1 MKWDQNTWRGIWCF
15 HSCIL
20 SYFFCWR
27 VYFFLEN
34 WKNIMEWN
42 KQKIMQFFTR
52 FFTCSYW
59 HASSPAKC
67 PIHVLSSKACL
78 PKVFG
83 NQRWRQRTEGNPS
96 HQGEGMDQQAK
107 QQQQHQKQQHP
118 EKRSKISTG
127 HLIISN

>member
-1 MKWDQNTWRGIWCF
+1 MKWGQNTGRGIWCF

-20 SYFFCWR
+20 SYFFVG
-27 VYFFLEN
+27 VYIIF
-34 WKNIMEWN
+34 WKIERISWN
-42 KQKIMQFFTR
+42 EINNKSCSFSPG

-67 PIHVLSSKACL
+67 PILVLSSKACL
-78 PKVFG
+78 PKIFG

-96 HQGEGMDQQAK
+96 HQGEGMDQQATIAK
-107 QQQQHQKQQHP
+107 QQQHT